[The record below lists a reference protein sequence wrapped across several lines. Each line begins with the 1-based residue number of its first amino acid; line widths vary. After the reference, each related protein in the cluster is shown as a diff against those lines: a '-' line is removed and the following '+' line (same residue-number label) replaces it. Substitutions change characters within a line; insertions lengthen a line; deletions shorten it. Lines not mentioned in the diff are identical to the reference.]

1 MAFRQLEKQNA
12 SCDVLPGYLWCL
24 LPSFLG
30 QKIPRLTTGWP
41 VTVTNRLAEA
51 GLCPPLR
58 FPPSTQ
64 NILDITQAAFILGR
78 LFIMVM

>member
-1 MAFRQLEKQNA
+1 MYLAMCF
-12 SCDVLPGYLWCL
+12 PGYLWCL
-24 LPSFLG
+24 LQSFLG
-30 QKIPRLTTGWP
+30 QKIPELTIGCA

-51 GLCPPLR
+51 GLCLR
-58 FPPSTQ
+58 LHFPSSTQ